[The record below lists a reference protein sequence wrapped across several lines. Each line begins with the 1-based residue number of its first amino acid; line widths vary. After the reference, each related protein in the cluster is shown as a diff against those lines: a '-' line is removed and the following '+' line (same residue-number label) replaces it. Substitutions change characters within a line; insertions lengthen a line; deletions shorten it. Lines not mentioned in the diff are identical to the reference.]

1 MANNTKAHYNPGDDS
16 GDNRIDTV
24 SGEYMVNTSGDR
36 WFIPYN
42 SDASMADQL
51 AQCKKMVGKTN
62 DGTDYGAEVV
72 VS

>member
-1 MANNTKAHYNPGDDS
+1 
-16 GDNRIDTV
+16 
-24 SGEYMVNTSGDR
+24 MVNTSGDR

-51 AQCKKMVGKTN
+51 AQCKRMVGNTN
-62 DGTDYGAEVV
+62 DGSDYGAQVV